1 MRPAT
6 KVGVA
11 GFCLIAATYG
21 LARYAY
27 GLFLPAL
34 RRDLGMSES
43 LAGFVASGS
52 YLAYCAA
59 ILVSAWGTK
68 RFGARMVVGAAG
80 AAATL
85 GMAGLALAATADAA
99 AVAVLVAGLSTG
111 LASPPLASAVAHS
124 APPRQRDL
132 WNGVINS
139 GTSAGVL
146 LSGPVALTLAAQ
158 WREAYAVFAALAAA
172 TTIMAYMA
180 IPSAAGLDRAAATS
194 EKARLPRPL
203 LSAAFTT
210 GFASAAIWIFGG
222 ETLASAG
229 WDATTISGVWVVIGV
244 AGFVGAGAGRLV
256 DHAGLGSAH
265 AIAVGALVTATLLF
279 AVAPHTG
286 WTVWMAAA
294 LFGAAYIIVSGVYLI
309 WAVNSAPA
317 QAAGVLATAFLVLSL
332 GQAAGAATFGVAAAA
347 SSLKV
352 ATAVFALVG
361 ALAIGLQGRRLDEGD
376 ARRKKTPSRCAS
388 QQDHSRPSCKT
399 AQSIA
404 TAPVSRTKT
413 ARPPNGARRRSRATS
428 G

>member
-1 MRPAT
+1 VSQAA

-68 RFGARMVVGAAG
+68 RFGARVVVGAAG

-85 GMAGLALAATADAA
+85 GMAGLALATTAEAA
-99 AVAVLVAGLSTG
+99 AVAVLTAGLSTG

-124 APPRQRDL
+124 ASPRQRGF

-146 LSGPVALTLAAQ
+146 LSGPVALTLATQ
-158 WREAYAVFAALAAA
+158 WREAYAAFAALAAA
-172 TTIMAYMA
+172 TTILACMAT
-180 IPSAAGLDRAAATS
+180 PSAAGLDRAAATL
-194 EKARLPRPL
+194 EHARLPRPL

-210 GFASAAIWIFGG
+210 GFASAAIWTFGG
-222 ETLASAG
+222 EALASAG
-229 WDATTISGVWVVIGV
+229 WDATTISGVWVVIGA
-244 AGFVGAGAGRLV
+244 AGLIGAGAGRLV
-256 DHAGLGSAH
+256 DHAGLLGAH
-265 AIAVGALVTATLLF
+265 AIAVGALATATLLF
-279 AVAPHTG
+279 AVAPHPG
-286 WTVWMAAA
+286 WTVWLAAA

-317 QAAGVLATAFLVLSL
+317 QAAGVLATAFLTLSL
-332 GQAAGAATFGVAAAA
+332 GQAAGAATFGIAAAA
-347 SSLKV
+347 SSLKA

-361 ALAIGLQGRRLDEGD
+361 ALAIGLQGRRPDEDD
-376 ARRKKTPSRCAS
+376 AHRVKTWSRCAS
-388 QQDHSRPSCKT
+388 QQDHSRPPRTRAPSSATDCKD
-399 AQSIA
+399 
-404 TAPVSRTKT
+404 RT
-413 ARPPNGARRRSRATS
+413 
-428 G
+428 